1 MRDEEER
8 PTAAR
13 YSVMIEAHDAA
24 RIANVSEL
32 ETVSS
37 TLLAPPSS
45 PASSASSSSSPMGR
59 RGRPTVHLEVPS
71 TGPAAA
77 ATSVDQLVRLM
88 QDFCSWVSRTAASG
102 HRVLIHCHDG

>member
-1 MRDEEER
+1 
-8 PTAAR
+8 
-13 YSVMIEAHDAA
+13 
-24 RIANVSEL
+24 
-32 ETVSS
+32 
-37 TLLAPPSS
+37 
-45 PASSASSSSSPMGR
+45 MGR